1 MLETDDSLHLLDTRK
16 KPIYPVNP
24 FLTDY
29 LLAHSR
35 EMNLPVSY
43 ERLARFNEAAPI
55 YDDNG
60 EDTLWLS
67 VLYPSGENESLRRDL
82 ARIYVI
88 LKAGGNL
95 SIMNHL
101 YCDRIDYCT
110 FGNTKP
116 FRIRIVNSLND
127 NQDYYY
133 IKKADASRIYG
144 LELEDLLSP
153 NTLHFLTDHDTLVE
167 EHVIGIPGDVF
178 VNEWMN
184 SRMVKTVRLAK
195 ELVKFNQRCFVR
207 LLGDMRSYNFVVDV
221 TPDVEEAQI
230 RIRPMDFD
238 QQSYSGRKKFY
249 LPQFF
254 KENLPYVQHTVSCIT
269 PVTAEQ
275 YEREEHAA
283 IYRRFRIGS
292 ERLQNLLACME
303 RDALSTPDKIRQLR
317 EELADHH
324 KASAFLKCKSMAAIL
339 ETSLNTMCTNL
350 EKALASH
357 RESQPPFVP
366 FNQGMREI
374 KNPAPRVNPG
384 PDFPV

>member
-1 MLETDDSLHLLDTRK
+1 MEIDDSIHLLATRK

-29 LLAHSR
+29 LMANTR
-35 EMNLPVSY
+35 EISLPVSY
-43 ERLARFNEAAPI
+43 DRLTRFTEAAPV
-55 YDDNG
+55 YDANG
-60 EDTLWLS
+60 DDTLWLS
-67 VLYPSGENESLRRDL
+67 VLYPSDENDALRQDL

-110 FGNTKP
+110 FGNTNP

-133 IKKADASRIYG
+133 VKQADASRIYG
-144 LELEDLLSP
+144 LELEELLSP
-153 NTLHFLTDHDTLVE
+153 NRVHFLTDHDTLVE

-178 VNEWMN
+178 VQEWLD
-184 SRMVKTVRLAK
+184 SRMVKTIRLAK

-207 LLGDMRSYNFVVDV
+207 LLGDMRAYNFVVDI
-221 TPDVEEAQI
+221 TPDFEEAQI

-238 QQSYSGRKKFY
+238 QQSYSGRLKFY

-254 KENLPYVQHTVSCIT
+254 KENLAYVQHTVSCMNPI
-269 PVTAEQ
+269 TAEQ

-283 IYRRFRIGS
+283 IYRRLKIGN
-292 ERLQNLLACME
+292 ERYQSLLRCME
-303 RDALSTPDKIRQLR
+303 RDPLSTPDKIRQLR
-317 EELADHH
+317 EGLAEHH
-324 KASAFLKCKSMAAIL
+324 KEPRFLRCESMAAVL
-339 ETSLNTMCTNL
+339 DTSLKTMCTNL
-350 EKALASH
+350 EKAHANN
-357 RESQPPFVP
+357 QAAPPIDLYNTAFR
-366 FNQGMREI
+366 GRG
-374 KNPAPRVNPG
+374 APGVR
-384 PDFPV
+384 